1 MDNKKSYKNIEE
13 QIDNLE
19 KYMQTRPDVRK
30 SRMTLDASL
39 TEWAALVSTAV
50 QVARASYKV
59 PEEHEEAVSKFF
71 SEYQQALTAILM
83 LPPELKKVAM
93 IPGMD
98 IAKDSGF

>member
-1 MDNKKSYKNIEE
+1 MDNKKTYKNIEE

-19 KYMQTRPDVRK
+19 KFVRQK
-30 SRMTLDASL
+30 PSVRESRMTLDASL

-50 QVARASYKV
+50 QVARKSYKI
-59 PEEHEEAVSKFF
+59 PKEHEEAVSKFF